1 MIRNLKKSSIQN
13 PSSVEAGKNENTIRP
28 SGTSTISVISA
39 GGDIEP
45 AKQQASAPQQSIHLV
60 LRIRDEKREL
70 QDIKFDFIQNK
81 DTVTEISTELVN
93 ARLIDRLDMLVG
105 S

>member
-1 MIRNLKKSSIQN
+1 
-13 PSSVEAGKNENTIRP
+13 
-28 SGTSTISVISA
+28 
-39 GGDIEP
+39 
-45 AKQQASAPQQSIHLV
+45 

-93 ARLIDRLDMLVG
+93 ARLIDRLDMLVVSANLSKILESPHTSPITFQLNSGVVPNEIADERSLIGYAQLSIGTG
-105 S
+105 SN